1 MSQMPVIPIL
11 YNQNAVLVNDKMLT
25 DFEGNYYAPAGFVN
39 CYLKGSP
46 QYKTHVRN
54 IWITVGVIAGV
65 LLVIAAVVFFTVRY
79 RIKAKKREE
88 EIARITA
95 EQEAKLREIRRPGSR
110 S

>member
-1 MSQMPVIPIL
+1 MYVFIKCKDIWL
-11 YNQNAVLVNDKMLT
+11 
-25 DFEGNYYAPAGFVN
+25 E
-39 CYLKGSP
+39 
-46 QYKTHVRN
+46 YKTHVRN